1 MLRKCDS
8 RKSKKMPETERKGF
22 HFILFMHTIVEKGV
36 DYMSLKQFTT
46 TDFQRQWLERLQGE
60 RENFAEHADYN
71 DRHSSFPHRNVQTL
85 VELGYTTLTLP
96 KEYGGGGISATDHAL
111 FQEMIGSMDGATA
124 LAIGWHQAVVGEIY
138 TTRLWTEEQLTSFA
152 KLLKEGALVNRA
164 MSEARTGSPARGGR
178 PGTNAVR
185 SENGWVLNGRK
196 IFTTM
201 SPALTHFLVSAWV
214 EENNAIGTFL
224 VPSHAEGLS
233 IDETWDVVGMR
244 ASESHDLVL
253 EDVYVEDIALVE
265 PTPPER
271 KGVVNP
277 WALHTPAC
285 YLGIARAAR
294 DYAVNFSLHHKPN
307 SIDTTISELPNV
319 REHIGQMEWRL
330 QSARNTLY
338 NVAAMCDDD
347 RRDSITTE
355 LAAAKHIVTNLAVD
369 IVDRAMRLVGGSSL
383 QMKSPLQRYYRDV
396 RAGLHNPPMD
406 DMVIQMLAAKA
417 LEKNDKVDD
426 YR

>member
-1 MLRKCDS
+1 
-8 RKSKKMPETERKGF
+8 
-22 HFILFMHTIVEKGV
+22 
-36 DYMSLKQFTT
+36 MSLKQFTK
-46 TDFQRQWLERLQGE
+46 TDFQRQWLKRLQAE
-60 RENFAEHADYN
+60 RENFAEYADYN
-71 DRHSSFPHRNVQTL
+71 DRNASFPHRNVQTL
-85 VELGYTTLTLP
+85 VEMGYTTLTLP
-96 KEYGGGGISATDHAL
+96 KEYGGGGITATSHAL

-124 LAIGWHQAVVGEIY
+124 LAIGWHQAIVGEIY
-138 TTRLWTEEQLTSFA
+138 TTRLWTEEQLSSFA
-152 KLLKEGALVNRA
+152 EELKNGALVNRA

-178 PGTNAVR
+178 PGTTAVR
-185 SENGWVLNGRK
+185 SGDGWKISGRK

-201 SPALTHFLVSAWV
+201 SPALTHFLVSAWI
-214 EENNAIGTFL
+214 EETETIGSFL
-224 VPSHAEGLS
+224 IPADLEGVS

-253 EDVYVEDIALVE
+253 EDVYVEDAALVE
-265 PTPPER
+265 PTPPEY

-294 DYAVNFSLHHKPN
+294 DYAVEFSLNHKPN

-319 REHIGQMEWRL
+319 REHIAQMEWRL

-347 RRDSITTE
+347 RLDSITTE
-355 LAAAKHIVTNLAVD
+355 LATAKHIVTNLAVE

-406 DMVIQMLAAKA
+406 DMVMMQLAAKA
-417 LEKNDKVDD
+417 LEKHDKVDEF
-426 YR
+426 